1 MAFNDCV
8 HMREEKNDFGQNI
21 CPYSPATSF
30 ACPYGSVESAS
41 AYCPK
46 YTPQEKIDNGCIHK
60 DKYDCCPVPSITPYC
75 TYSTSKEAYDNCAYY
90 KNADDSYPGGR
101 GGAGGKTEV
110 VIHYDESD
118 GLERENALYHLKQAN
133 YHFAK
138 AIELLEKEKNN
149 E

>member
-1 MAFNDCV
+1 MAFNDCI
-8 HMREEKNDFGQNI
+8 HMREEKNDYGQNI
-21 CPYSPATSF
+21 CSYSTGTSY

-41 AYCPK
+41 TYCPK
-46 YTPQEKIDNGCIHK
+46 YTP
-60 DKYDCCPVPSITPYC
+60 C
-75 TYSTSKEAYDNCAYY
+75 TYSNSKEAYDNRVYY
-90 KNADDSYPGGR
+90 KNADDSYPGNH

-110 VIHYDESD
+110 LIHYDESD

-138 AIELLEKEKNN
+138 AIEILEKENNN